1 MLKPRNFVQRMVDE
15 AVEEAIENINIKTAI
30 NLFTAGY
37 DLNTI
42 NAVIKLSFEE
52 IEDILIDNNLLDR
65 KELEGVTDIGKGTI
79 SEEKKAEVEECLN
92 QLRNTAIKVIELYF
106 DNLDLEDI
114 AKQTNLSVYQ
124 VEDLLRENELIE

>member
-1 MLKPRNFVQRMVDE
+1 MLKSRNFVQIMVDE
-15 AVEEAIENINIKTAI
+15 AIEDTKIEMAITLYKK
-30 NLFTAGY
+30 GS
-37 DLNTI
+37 DLQFITDI
-42 NAVIKLSFEE
+42 TGLQLEE
-52 IEDILIDNNLLDR
+52 IKDILIYYNLLDE
-65 KELEGVTDIGKGTI
+65 KELDGVTDIGKVTI

-124 VEDLLRENELIE
+124 VEDLLRENDLIE

>member
-1 MLKPRNFVQRMVDE
+1 MLKSRNFVQIMVDE
-15 AVEEAIENINIKTAI
+15 AIEDTKIEMAITLYKK
-30 NLFTAGY
+30 GS
-37 DLNTI
+37 DLQFITDI
-42 NAVIKLSFEE
+42 TGLQLEE
-52 IEDILIDNNLLDR
+52 IKDILIDNNLLDR
-65 KELEGVTDIGKGTI
+65 KELEGVTDIGKVTI

-124 VEDLLRENELIE
+124 VEDLLRENDLIE